1 MNEMTIA
8 EVSEKYDIT
17 ADTLRY
23 YERIGLL
30 PHIRKNAGGFR
41 DYSEQDCSWVNFI
54 KCMRGAGVSVEAL
67 AEYVSLFQQGDST
80 LSARKQL
87 LTEQRD
93 KLAERVSE
101 MQEVLERL
109 NRKIEGYED
118 IMVKCE
124 KDLKVWD

>member
-1 MNEMTIA
+1 MTIA
-8 EVSEKYDIT
+8 EVVEKYDLT

-30 PHIRKNAGGFR
+30 PRIKRNTGGFR

-54 KCMRGAGVSVEAL
+54 KCMRSAGISVEAL

-80 LSARKQL
+80 LGARKQL

-93 KLAERVSE
+93 KLAGRISE

-109 NRKIEGYED
+109 NRKIDGYED

-124 KDLKVWD
+124 QDLTVWD